1 MSIEG
6 QLTQD
11 LKAAMLAGQQRRV
24 LTLRGL
30 KSNLLYAKVAKNGPR
45 DEELSDA
52 EALEILAREAKK
64 RQESADLYTQ
74 GGNAEKATAELEEKS
89 LIENYLP
96 KQLSEDELMEIID
109 RVVNELGADSMNQM
123 GMVIGKVKQ
132 EVDVRADG
140 SAVARLVKER
150 LGG

>member
-6 QLTQD
+6 RLTQD
-11 LKAAMLAGQQRRV
+11 LKAAMLAGQQHRV

-45 DEELSDA
+45 DEELPDSEVLD
-52 EALEILAREAKK
+52 ILAREAKK

-74 GGNAEKATAELEEKS
+74 GGNAEKATAELEEKAI
-89 LIENYLP
+89 IETYLP
-96 KQLSEDELMEIID
+96 KQLSEGELKDVIE
-109 RVVNELGADSMNQM
+109 RVVDELGADSMSRM
-123 GMVIGKVKQ
+123 GAVIGKVKQ
-132 EVDVRADG
+132 EVGVTADG
-140 SAVARLVKER
+140 AVVARLVKER

>member
-11 LKAAMLAGQQRRV
+11 LKAAMLAGQQHRV

-45 DEELSDA
+45 DEELSDD
-52 EALEILAREAKK
+52 EVLDILAREAKK
-64 RQESADLYTQ
+64 RQESADLYTK
-74 GGNAEKATAELEEKS
+74 GGNAEKAKAELEEKTM
-89 LIENYLP
+89 IETYLP
-96 KQLSEDELMEIID
+96 KQLGEDELKEIIES
-109 RVVNELGADSMNQM
+109 VVGELGADSMSQM
-123 GMVIGKVKQ
+123 GAVIGKVKQ
-132 EVDVRADG
+132 KVGVSADG
-140 SAVARLVKER
+140 AAVARLVKER

>member
-11 LKAAMLAGQQRRV
+11 LKAAMLAGQQHRV

-30 KSNLLYAKVAKNGPR
+30 KSNLLYAKVAKSGPR
-45 DEELSDA
+45 DEELPDS
-52 EALEILAREAKK
+52 EVLEILAREAKK
-64 RQESADLYTQ
+64 RQESADLYTK

-89 LIENYLP
+89 LIETYLP
-96 KQLSEDELMEIID
+96 KQLNEDELKEIIE